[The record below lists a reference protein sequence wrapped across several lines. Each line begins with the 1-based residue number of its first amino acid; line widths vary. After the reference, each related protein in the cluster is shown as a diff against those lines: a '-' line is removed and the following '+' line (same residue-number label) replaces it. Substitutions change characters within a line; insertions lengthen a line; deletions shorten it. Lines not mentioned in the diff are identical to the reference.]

1 MFHFYQKYLHK
12 NLWSGSH
19 YQRNLTLGMK
29 MKIHYTVHVLL
40 LAIVVYLSAQV
51 NNTSK
56 GNSDIP
62 LKEAASNNDETQLN
76 SLSNDFK
83 RQLSN
88 KDKELKLLE
97 KTTEVAKDKIKSLN
111 KEITK
116 LTLENDELKKDSLAQ
131 VKNPARRFSN
141 LFNSNK
147 MSREKSL
154 SKFYGP
160 LFDKL
165 GLNENEQKEFIA
177 LMQNG
182 NSSSFMMINGVPF
195 SGNNKVSDELK
206 NFLGNDLAVFE
217 NYKKTAMAR
226 SKINTM
232 NNNLTDEDKLSLDD
246 QEVLVNLLDEKKQA
260 QIKGNKISNE
270 ELLQRAD
277 FLNNKQKDAFEKQL
291 KSPITYI
298 KSTSFSIQ

>member
-1 MFHFYQKYLHK
+1 
-12 NLWSGSH
+12 
-19 YQRNLTLGMK
+19 

-56 GNSDIP
+56 DNNDIP
-62 LKEAASNNDETQLN
+62 LKKAANNNGEIKLN
-76 SLSNDFK
+76 SLGNDLK
-83 RQLSN
+83 RQLSD
-88 KDKELKLLE
+88 KDKEMKLLK

-141 LFNSNK
+141 LFKSNK

-206 NFLGNDLAVFE
+206 NFLGNDLKVYE
-217 NYKKTAMAR
+217 NYKKTAMER

-232 NNNLTDEDKLSLDD
+232 NKNLTDEDKLSLDD
-246 QEVLVNLLDEKKQA
+246 QEVLVNLLDEKKQT
-260 QIKGNKISNE
+260 QLEGNKVSNE

-277 FLNNKQKDAFEKQL
+277 FLNDRQKDAFDKQL
-291 KSPITYI
+291 KSPITVI
-298 KSTSFSIQ
+298 KSSSIVIQ